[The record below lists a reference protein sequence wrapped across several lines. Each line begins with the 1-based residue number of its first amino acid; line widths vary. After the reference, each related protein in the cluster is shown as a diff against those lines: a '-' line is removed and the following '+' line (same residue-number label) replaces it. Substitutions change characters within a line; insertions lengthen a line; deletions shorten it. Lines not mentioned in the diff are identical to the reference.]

1 MIALRLPNSKHHRM
15 PADTDAHDF
24 GGNVIGS
31 ADCCCVVVL
40 VAALSC
46 YEIKTIPHA
55 ASF

>member
-1 MIALRLPNSKHHRM
+1 MIASKHHHRM

-31 ADCCCVVVL
+31 ADCCCVVRVAVL

-46 YEIKTIPHA
+46 SEIKTIPHA
-55 ASF
+55 APF